1 MTYSTD
7 STYLLGETSAEH
19 ERLIRQAHIFG
30 PFTERLFR
38 DAGVSAGQRV
48 LDIGSGVGDV
58 ALLAARLVGPSGS
71 VIGVER
77 DPNTVATA
85 SSRASAAGLANVR
98 FIQGE
103 VGSVAISESFD
114 AVVGRFIIEFLP
126 DPGAMMRSLASL
138 LRPGGVMAF
147 QDACWG
153 TWLELNRGFALRG
166 KCVSLV
172 HETFACSGAHM
183 DMERVL
189 FRAIQEAGL
198 PSPTMRIEV
207 PIGDDPNVERYVYDL
222 FSTLL
227 PRMREY
233 GLSLSEVGDVEMLNS
248 RLEAER
254 LAARTF
260 ASTQALVSAWSRKPE

>member
-1 MTYSTD
+1 MTHSTD
-7 STYLLGETSAEH
+7 STYLLGETSGEH
-19 ERLIRQAHIFG
+19 GRLIRQAHIFG

-38 DAGVSAGQRV
+38 EAGVDTGQRV
-48 LDIGSGVGDV
+48 LDVGSGVGDV
-58 ALLAARLVGPSGS
+58 ALLAARLVGPSGT

-103 VGSVAISESFD
+103 VGSFAITESFD

-126 DPGAMMRSLASL
+126 DADAAMRSLASL

-153 TWLELNRGFALRG
+153 TWLDLNQSFPLRG
-166 KCVSLV
+166 KCVSLI
-172 HETFACSGAHM
+172 HKAFACSGAHM

-207 PIGDDPNVERYVYDL
+207 PIGDDPNIVRYAYDI

-233 GLSLSEVGDVEMLNS
+233 GLSLNEVGDLETLDS

-254 LAARTF
+254 LAAREF